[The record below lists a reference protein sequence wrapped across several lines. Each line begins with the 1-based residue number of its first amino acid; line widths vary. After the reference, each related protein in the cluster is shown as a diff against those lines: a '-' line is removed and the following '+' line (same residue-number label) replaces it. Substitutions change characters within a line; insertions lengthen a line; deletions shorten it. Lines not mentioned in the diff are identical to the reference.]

1 MAILKLYAFQ
11 LTFQKVKVFILVYF
25 DSSHR
30 ERMDFISFMGGKTPG
45 KQELRRCMLS
55 KLTSQIVKV
64 CTVVHFDSIYHRRID
79 FILSMGRNTTD
90 KQEPQSCMLQTQF
103 LECES
108 FESSLV
114 RQ

>member
-45 KQELRRCMLS
+45 KQEPQSCMLS
-55 KLTSQIVKV
+55 KLTFQVVKV
-64 CTVVHFDSIYHRRID
+64 FTVVYFDGSHRRWMDLIS
-79 FILSMGRNTTD
+79 FMGD
-90 KQEPQSCMLQTQF
+90 DPL
-103 LECES
+103 
-108 FESSLV
+108 
-114 RQ
+114 